1 MRRWLQRINRG
12 IILLILLVVGVVV
25 YCCIDAY
32 HHRAQRDRI
41 EEVVVRHIEESTVLY
56 TFPEIPNVSPQDA
69 SELSEQH
76 IDSLYERAFA
86 LSHDLSSNEAI
97 RQEIANQYVTMLQR
111 VTIYFRKFPTTCT
124 REVVSFHVEE
134 IYHDSAIVR
143 LEIENKFTLTDEDG
157 KSHVDSINS
166 IEYYYL
172 LVENDEWK
180 IYSIESDISEIL

>member
-1 MRRWLQRINRG
+1 MRRWFQRINRG

-41 EEVVVRHIEESTVLY
+41 NEVVVRHVEDSTVLY
-56 TFPEIPNVSPQDA
+56 TFSEIPDVSPQDA
-69 SELSEQH
+69 FELSEQS
-76 IDSLYERAFA
+76 IASLYDRAIS
-86 LSHDLSSNEAI
+86 LSHDLSGNKAI
-97 RQEIANQYVTMLQR
+97 QQEIANQYVTILQR
-111 VTIYFRKFPTTCT
+111 ITVYFRKFPTTCT

-134 IYHDSAIVR
+134 IYHDSAMVR
-143 LEIENKFTLTDEDG
+143 LEIENKFTLMDEDS
-157 KSHVDSINS
+157 KIHVDSITS

-180 IYSIESDISEIL
+180 IYSIESDLSQIL